1 MKSKVE
7 DFFQKNAD
15 VIGGR
20 KKSAKPKPQ
29 TPLKKLNPLTDT
41 PSFRYRGVN
50 RPKRPPDLPRQP
62 TLPDIADRDH
72 SAKSGHHKTQL
83 ERTHTQLSHGR
94 GTLTRIAETE
104 ETSHGESLPDIS
116 GAKTTTAKQT
126 GSNKKVH
133 TLVLPPIKTGKT
145 SDHDGHN
152 SSADQWKCRTIWSSW
167 SLMSGLCNV
176 VERKIIGDLPCNWL
190 DQRYTSSVL
199 GVLNKFSRLV
209 WRSKARYMKLCTY
222 TFEYINS
229 RYARIR
235 FSTICPWPWNDL
247 WK

>member
-1 MKSKVE
+1 MRFKLYFILLKYYGYVNTQNSIINYCRQHSVHHIHYCPQYGGILDTWTMKSKVE

-152 SSADQWKCRTIWSSW
+152 SSADQ
-167 SLMSGLCNV
+167 
-176 VERKIIGDLPCNWL
+176 
-190 DQRYTSSVL
+190 
-199 GVLNKFSRLV
+199 
-209 WRSKARYMKLCTY
+209 
-222 TFEYINS
+222 
-229 RYARIR
+229 
-235 FSTICPWPWNDL
+235 
-247 WK
+247 